1 MGISFEKAL
10 SDLPVASRKRVQK
23 KAKNEIEY
31 YRSLQE
37 FRKSVGLTQ
46 EEVAGL
52 LKLKQTNISQLESRK
67 DMHISTLRNYV
78 EALGGELE
86 IYIRMPDRGIIHLD
100 THRKNP

>member
-1 MGISFEKAL
+1 MGIPFEKAL
-10 SDLPVASRKRVQK
+10 SELPVESRKRVQR

-37 FRKSVGLTQ
+37 FRKSIGLTQ
-46 EEVAGL
+46 EEVAGR

-86 IYIRMPDRGIIHLD
+86 IYIRIPDGSTIHLD
-100 THRKNP
+100 VP

>member
-10 SDLPVASRKRVQK
+10 ADLPVESRKRVQR

-37 FRKSVGLTQ
+37 FRKSIGITQ
-46 EEVAGL
+46 EEVAGR

-86 IYIRMPDRGIIHLD
+86 IYIRIPDGSTIHLD
-100 THRKNP
+100 VP